1 MTAIESSITIQDAI
15 GHVTDA
21 TKELDAIA
29 ESVRDLPM
37 EEASARLVEL
47 RAAITM
53 LRQAESEMERWIAEV
68 FEELKW
74 KRPHEFA
81 GVGLVEVNRP
91 RGRRQWDHQGL
102 AKAWLEAVI
111 VSNGGVSPS
120 PWDVKDGLLRVAGIG
135 YWKTTELKKLGIDAD
150 DYCDSSPG
158 APSVKIQE

>member
-1 MTAIESSITIQDAI
+1 MTEIGADISDAVA
-15 GHVTDA
+15 HVTGAA
-21 TKELDAIA
+21 TELDEIA
-29 ESVRDLPM
+29 ESVRDLTV

-68 FEELKW
+68 FEDQDW

-91 RGRRQWDHQGL
+91 KNRRAWDHQGL
-102 AKAWLEAVI
+102 AKDWLEALI
-111 VSNGGVSPS
+111 ISNGGASPS
-120 PWDVKDGLLRVAGIG
+120 PWDVKDGLLRVAGLA
-135 YWKTTELKKLGIDAD
+135 YWKLTELRKFGIDGD

-158 APSVKIQE
+158 APNVRIIE